1 MKGLILGTLFALGG
15 LVAFGAEQDSDQE
28 IYYILQKGFIKVA
41 GTTNLFDF
49 KGQAVRHEGQLVEK
63 DGSYTGKLLLR
74 FVDLNFDLPGVG
86 EVLERADY
94 MNDKVYPT
102 IFFDLDHFTPAKKP
116 TEIKA
121 ELAMHGATRPITIA
135 TQFEYL
141 PPVVKV
147 TGSFSIKQ
155 TDFNVKP
162 YRAGL
167 MKVGDIL
174 DVQFK
179 VFFCE
184 YYTENANLKIS
195 AETAAKLAT
204 DDKISVL
211 MEKGFF
217 GCEEIKKNLPSGQ
230 K

>member
-1 MKGLILGTLFALGG
+1 MKGLLLGTLFALFG
-15 LVAFGAEQDSDQE
+15 LVAMGAEKASDKE

-49 KGQAVRHEGQLVEK
+49 QGQAARHEGQLVEEG
-63 DGSYTGKLLLR
+63 GSYTGRLLLR
-74 FVDLNFDLPGVG
+74 FVDLKFDLPGVG
-86 EVLERADY
+86 EVLEREDY

-102 IFFDLDHFTPAKKP
+102 ITIDLDHFTPAKKP

-121 ELAMHGATRPITIA
+121 ELEMHGVLRPVTIS

-162 YRAGL
+162 YRAGM
-167 MKVGDIL
+167 MKVGDLL

-184 YYTENANLKIS
+184 YYTENENQKIS

-204 DDKISVL
+204 EDKISVL

-217 GCEEIKKNLPSGQ
+217 GCAEVKKNLQSGQ
-230 K
+230 